1 MGQMGYQSKAESLG
15 ATSLSKANN
24 IVTNSSTFNTKWTEF
39 SRKC

>member
-1 MGQMGYQSKAESLG
+1 MGYQSKAESLG